1 MILSQRDQ
9 FKNKRVLLRIL
20 LFLSERRSKKLKFV
34 SLEKKDG
41 WRKEINHL
49 EDYNR
54 WGEKDVN
61 RTRGV
66 PGVRENVSAT

>member
-1 MILSQRDQ
+1 M
-9 FKNKRVLLRIL
+9 
-20 LFLSERRSKKLKFV
+20 KFV

-49 EDYNR
+49 GDYNR

-66 PGVRENVSAT
+66 LGVREKRVGDLMEMMEEKSTKIMCWYFLFFFLFLLFL